1 MFVVQFFDVLP
12 PVNVFLSYCSENG
25 GIILT
30 IMLNYCESRVHFVH
44 NRIFIHY
51 YIPII
56 RQIEHISDIPQ
67 SDDI

>member
-30 IMLNYCESRVHFVH
+30 IMLTSYRL
-44 NRIFIHY
+44 
-51 YIPII
+51 
-56 RQIEHISDIPQ
+56 
-67 SDDI
+67 